1 MKKIKPISFNIQNEQ
16 VVIAGMIKTN
26 EFLKKYAKELKPY
39 HFIGSKHRTIF
50 NILKRLVD
58 KNLEF
63 DFDTFETLA
72 REDEEYGGIQYLI
85 KIEKLFDENANI
97 DYHVNILK
105 TDSIKHHIKKRR
117 LEKLIDSLEDP
128 HSELVDIN
136 SQLQKIKED
145 INENFSD
152 GNLLSGENLKVDYIK
167 DYEQRKLETIFI
179 PTGIEGLDKRLAE
192 GMARKK
198 CSIWSARPGMG
209 KTTTMANIALNLI
222 RGVKNSQG
230 DIISEPKKV
239 ILVPL
244 ETGYISY
251 IDIMV
256 SVLIKE
262 RMESEQDSASAIPSK
277 MIGLPLE
284 NLIRYSDKI
293 TEEEDEL
300 VKWAIDEIMNNENL
314 TVTDDPSLSLDK
326 LEVILESGN
335 YDVCIVDLW
344 EKLSDIKI
352 DAGKIAEKLNKTQAI
367 AKAANTH
374 IAIVHQIRR
383 SSEKGKVK
391 KPTMES
397 LKNSGGY
404 EEIADLIVLMHR
416 AKYYNPD
423 LDEDVIEYII
433 AKQRRGEMNKTVFH
447 DFEGSFGRIGKYR
460 RNYIEA
466 ENEEVF

>member
-1 MKKIKPISFNIQNEQ
+1 MKKVKPISFNIQNEQ
-16 VVIAGMIKTN
+16 VVIAGMIKSN
-26 EFLKKYAKELKPY
+26 ENLKKIAKELKPY

-50 NILKRLVD
+50 NILKRMVD
-58 KNLEF
+58 KNLEY
-63 DFDTFETLA
+63 DIDTFETLA
-72 REDEEYGGIQYLI
+72 KEDEEFGGIQYLI
-85 KIEKLFDENANI
+85 KIEKLFDENANL

-105 TDSIKHHIKKRR
+105 TDSIKHHIKDRR

-128 HSELVDIN
+128 HSELTDIN
-136 SQLQKIKED
+136 KQLQKIKQD

-167 DYEQRKLETIFI
+167 DYEQRKLESIFI
-179 PTGIEGLDKRLAE
+179 PTGIEGLDKKLAE

-230 DIISEPKKV
+230 VFISEPKKV

-244 ETGYISY
+244 ETGYVSY

-256 SVLIKE
+256 SILIKE
-262 RMESEQDSASAIPSK
+262 KMEAEQDPASAMPSK
-277 MIGLPLE
+277 LVGLPLE
-284 NLIRYSDKI
+284 KLVRYSNQI
-293 TEEEDEL
+293 TKKEDEL
-300 VKWAIDEIMNNENL
+300 IKWAIDEIMNNENL
-314 TVTDDPSLSLDK
+314 TVTDDPNLSLDK

-344 EKLSDIKI
+344 EKLSDIRI
-352 DAGKIAEKLNKTQAI
+352 EAGLIAEKLNKTQAI
-367 AKAANTH
+367 AKEANTH
-374 IAIVHQIRR
+374 MAIVHQIRR
-383 SSEKGKVK
+383 NNDKGKVK
-391 KPTMES
+391 KPTLEQ
-397 LKNSGGY
+397 LKNSGAY
-404 EEIADLIVLMHR
+404 EEIADLVIFMHR

-433 AKQRRGEMNKTVFH
+433 GKQRRGEMNKSVFH
-447 DFEGSFGRIGKYR
+447 NFEGNFGRIGSYR
-460 RNYIEA
+460 KNYTEA
-466 ENEEVF
+466 ENEEIF